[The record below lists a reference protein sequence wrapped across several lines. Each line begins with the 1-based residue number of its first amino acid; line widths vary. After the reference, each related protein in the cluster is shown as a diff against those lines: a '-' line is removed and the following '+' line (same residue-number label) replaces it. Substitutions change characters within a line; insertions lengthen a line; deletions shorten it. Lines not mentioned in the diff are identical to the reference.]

1 MPDHVKPY
9 SVEILPEGFIYP
21 ASYLNFVAQLEVPD
35 RLIWWFPNNEIGQSA
50 RAWEVRLHWQSEGW
64 LYLDEID
71 PIPFARNGDW
81 AAFFDG
87 SDHSGDPR
95 VVVVD
100 LGNKKNSYQLPNF
113 DAWFDQAL
121 RESGLK

>member
-1 MPDHVKPY
+1 MPKHVTPY
-9 SVEILPEGFIYP
+9 LSEILPEGFIYP
-21 ASYLNFVAQLEVPD
+21 NSYLCFVDELEVPE
-35 RLIWWFPNNEIGQSA
+35 RLIWGFPDERYGQAA

-87 SDHSGDPR
+87 NDHSGDPR

-100 LGNKKNSYQLPNF
+100 LGNKKNSYKLPNF
-113 DAWFDQAL
+113 DAWYDQAL
-121 RESGLK
+121 RDSGLK

>member
-1 MPDHVKPY
+1 MSRHVVPY
-9 SVEILPEGFIYP
+9 PLEILPNGFLYP
-21 ASYLNFVAQLEVPD
+21 KSYLRFVDELEVPD
-35 RLIWWFPNNEIGQSA
+35 RLIWGFPNQQYGQSE
-50 RAWEVRLHWQSEGW
+50 RAWEVRLYWQSEGW

-87 SDHSGDPR
+87 NDHSGDPK

-100 LGNKKNSYQLPNF
+100 LGNKRNSYKLANF
-113 DAWFDQAL
+113 DAWYDEAL
-121 RESGLK
+121 KSSGLK

>member
-1 MPDHVKPY
+1 MPNHVTPY
-9 SVEILPEGFIYP
+9 PAKTLPEGFLYP
-21 ASYLNFVAQLEVPD
+21 KSYLCFVDELEVPE
-35 RLIWWFPNNEIGQSA
+35 RLIWDFPDDRFDHAAGE
-50 RAWEVRLHWQSEGW
+50 WDFRLHWKAEGW

-87 SDHSGDPR
+87 NDHSGDPR

-100 LGNKKNSYQLPNF
+100 LGNKKNSYKLLNF
-113 DAWFDQAL
+113 DAWYDKAV
-121 RESGLK
+121 RDSGLK

>member
-1 MPDHVKPY
+1 MLNHVTPY
-9 SVEILPEGFIYP
+9 PAEILPDGFIYP
-21 ASYLNFVAQLEVPD
+21 DSYLKFVDDLAVPD
-35 RLIWWFPNNEIGQSA
+35 RLIWGFPGEKYGQSA

-71 PIPFARNGDW
+71 PVPFARNGDW

-87 SDHSGDPR
+87 NDHSGDPR

-100 LGNKKNSYQLPNF
+100 LGNKKNSYKLPNF
-113 DAWFDQAL
+113 DAWYDRAL
-121 RESGLK
+121 RDSGLK